1 MWEDTW
7 EWTVLAP
14 QGLKMPTGRLSM
26 HTWDVRKLVKT
37 ISTDRDVHQREV
49 MVCISSGLEGGNAL
63 VRNPVLGWSSQEGL
77 CADWSEEVEDEF
89 CLLEKSTQW
98 YIKKKKKLNHRR
110 MSDEIQFF
118 HSWPSGSLHELPL
131 LSFFLYVYHI
141 GLLYLS
147 PWNDTMSCVMRS

>member
-98 YIKKKKKLNHRR
+98 YIKKKKNWITEEWVMKFSFSIHDPQALCTNYHCYHFSY
-110 MSDEIQFF
+110 MSITLACFIFLPEMIQC
-118 HSWPSGSLHELPL
+118 L
-131 LSFFLYVYHI
+131 V
-141 GLLYLS
+141 
-147 PWNDTMSCVMRS
+147 